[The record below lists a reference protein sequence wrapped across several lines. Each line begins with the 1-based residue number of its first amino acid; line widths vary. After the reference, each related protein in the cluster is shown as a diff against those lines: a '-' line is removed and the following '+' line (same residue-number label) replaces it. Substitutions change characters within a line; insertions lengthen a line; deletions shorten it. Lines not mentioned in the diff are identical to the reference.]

1 MLLRAIRN
9 GRVVTP
15 AGIFEGGVVIEDG
28 RIVALAADHLLPSG
42 GDSLDAH
49 GAYVLPGVIDPEAHL
64 GSNFGL
70 DEDFAT
76 ESRAAIAAGVT
87 TWGLQL
93 TSHTIFRAAEGR
105 PAPELDLRFTD
116 LAPTCRAIG
125 EAHSACDFF
134 LTPLLMSVAQAEEI
148 PDLVDHGVTTYK
160 LYMHM
165 RLGREQLSEAW
176 PQAPLLGVRSFDDG
190 LVYTAMQRVAEL
202 GAGGLLAMHC
212 ENWEI
217 ARYREAALRAEGRA
231 DGAAWHDR
239 SPGWTEAMHVR
250 SYGYLAGVL
259 GCRMQVQHV
268 TSRETLVALS
278 QLRREGIRLF
288 GQTAAHYLVLDADA
302 WKLNTPLRPADHQ
315 PALWEALR
323 TGLVNSVGTD
333 HVNRRKS
340 RSEMDPGSVWEQIS
354 GFPSRVEAHLPV
366 LLTAGVAEG
375 RLSMERLVEVTAL
388 NPARVWGLY
397 PRKGAIQPGAD
408 ADFTIVDMTKRL
420 TLGSEHVQSASG
432 WSLYE
437 GMEFKGWPV
446 ATVLGGRLAA
456 EWSGDACS
464 IADDVRGRYV
474 ARDPTAFPA
483 GGYPVD

>member
-1 MLLRAIRN
+1 
-9 GRVVTP
+9 V
-15 AGIFEGGVVIEDG
+15 
-28 RIVALAADHLLPSG
+28 LPNG
-42 GDSLDAH
+42 GDTLDAK

-70 DEDFAT
+70 DEDFAS
-76 ESRAAIAAGVT
+76 ESRAAIATGVT
-87 TWGLQL
+87 TWGLML
-93 TSHTIFRAAEGR
+93 TTHTIFRAEEGR
-105 PAPELDLRFTD
+105 PGPELDLRFGH
-116 LAPTCRAIG
+116 LVPTFREIG
-125 EAHSACDFF
+125 EAHSSCDFY
-134 LTPLLMSVAQAEEI
+134 LTPLLMSVDQAEEI
-148 PDLVDHGVTTYK
+148 PELARQGATTYK

-165 RLGREQLSEAW
+165 RLGREQLTEAW

-202 GAGGLLAMHC
+202 GEGGLLAIHC

-217 ARYREAALRAEGRA
+217 ARYREEALRGEGRT

-268 TSRETLVALS
+268 TSRETLDALS
-278 QLRREGIRLF
+278 QLRREGVRLF

-302 WKLNTPLRPADHQ
+302 WKINTPLRPAEHQ
-315 PALWEALR
+315 QALWDALR
-323 TGLVNSVGTD
+323 SGIVNSVGTD
-333 HVNRRKS
+333 HVNRRRS
-340 RSEMDPGSVWEQIS
+340 RSEMDPGSVWEQVS

-375 RLSMERLVEVTAL
+375 RISMERLVEVTAL
-388 NPARVWGLY
+388 NPAKLWGLY

-420 TLGSEHVQSASG
+420 RLGPEHIQSASG

-437 GMEFKGWPV
+437 GMDFTGWPV
-446 ATVLGGRLAA
+446 ATVLRGQLAA
-456 EWSGDACS
+456 EWSGDTCS
-464 IADDVRGRYV
+464 IADDLHGRYL
-474 ARDPTAFPA
+474 ARDAGAVPP
-483 GGYPVD
+483 GGYRID